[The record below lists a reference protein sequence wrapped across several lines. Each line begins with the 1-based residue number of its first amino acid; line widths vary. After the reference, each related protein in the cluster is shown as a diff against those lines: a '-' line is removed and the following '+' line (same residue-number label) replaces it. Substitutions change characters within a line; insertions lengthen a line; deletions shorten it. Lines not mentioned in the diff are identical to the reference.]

1 MFLSNSSYSSAIC
14 VKANLWMYI
23 KERWEHI
30 NNIQSQSDQ
39 DAEVERHLTQLD
51 QDVEVERHLTQPHR
65 DAELFCR
72 NR

>member
-39 DAEVERHLTQLD
+39 DVEVEKHLTQA
-51 QDVEVERHLTQPHR
+51 HR